1 MNRIIQAKY
10 LINSYPQSHR
20 YIQITIY
27 KIHTHL
33 YLTNHHHPILIKI
46 IIHSHFY

>member
-10 LINSYPQSHR
+10 LINSDPQSHG
-20 YIQITIY
+20 YIQISIY

-33 YLTNHHHPILIKI
+33 YPTNHHYPILIKI
-46 IIHSHFY
+46 IIHSHFH